1 MADRVRLIVGLGN
14 PGDEYRRTRH
24 NAGADF
30 VAAVADAFGAPL
42 KSEKK
47 FSGLT
52 GRVIVG
58 GQDVRL
64 LVPTTFYNSTGNA
77 VGPMLHF
84 YRLPVASLLVAQ
96 DELDLPAGVARLKE
110 GGGHGGNN
118 GLRDIIRVLGGDAGF
133 GRLRLGVDHP
143 GVKSKVTGYL
153 LSRPPADDRSAID
166 TAMDEALRVLPE
178 LARGDWQRASTELH
192 TRTKA

>member
-96 DELDLPAGVARLKE
+96 DELDLPAGV
-110 GGGHGGNN
+110 
-118 GLRDIIRVLGGDAGF
+118 DIEIKL
-133 GRLRLGVDHP
+133 
-143 GVKSKVTGYL
+143 
-153 LSRPPADDRSAID
+153 
-166 TAMDEALRVLPE
+166 
-178 LARGDWQRASTELH
+178 
-192 TRTKA
+192 